1 MARVDDERLRRWAE
15 GALLAGVVAVPVVF
29 LPVAHDAFGLPK
41 LLTAAAVV
49 AVGWAAWAAQRRPAW
64 PRFGPVERAVAAYV
78 GVVALST
85 ATSIGRV
92 DSLFGSY
99 ERYGGLL
106 PLLVYVAFGALF
118 TVAFRG
124 RPDRLARI
132 PVAVTVAAA
141 AVGAYVLLQTAGV
154 DFLDWQEASG
164 ADVRYQA
171 GSMGNSDFAGGLLG
185 IALPFAVVTAVRARG
200 RAWQWTAVVASA
212 VVVGGLVATRSRG
225 GVAAAVVG
233 LGVLAFL
240 ERRRVPRRVGWVAA
254 LAVLA
259 VVAVVAL
266 RPAPVERSGFLRTES
281 FEVRAR
287 EWAGAVEVFLERP
300 VLGTGPDTFEFAFP
314 RHRSREDGA
323 ELGLQIADKPHSIL
337 LEKASDTGVLGLAAY
352 LAVLVAAVRVARR
365 RPTETAVFVAGLGAY
380 VAQGA
385 VSIDVP
391 PLALL
396 GWTTIAGIVAA
407 AEAPP
412 ARPGKRTP
420 RTTNGRVAV
429 AGGVAGAVVLALSAP
444 ATADLA
450 ARDQQWETAISR
462 HRAQPFYRF
471 GAAFAAE
478 RRGAEAKAAG
488 ARTAAFA
495 EARRRYDEVLD
506 MQPRSVFAVLGMAR
520 VETLARRFPEAD
532 AWWRRAAAAD
542 PNDWE
547 VHNSYGLMLN
557 SWANAN
563 RGDRALRGRA
573 AEQLEAALRIK
584 PDHVPALVNLAKI
597 RAALGDASGARAA
610 AERALHLDPDNA
622 EAKALAGRQ

>member
-1 MARVDDERLRRWAE
+1 MARVDDERLRRWTE
-15 GALLAGVVAVPVVF
+15 GTLLAGIVAVPVVF
-29 LPVAHDAFGLPK
+29 LPAANDAFGLPK
-41 LLTAAAVV
+41 LLTATFVAV
-49 AVGWAAWAAQRRPAW
+49 VGWAAWAAQRRPTW

-78 GVVALST
+78 GVVAVAT
-85 ATSIGRV
+85 VTSIGRV

-106 PLLVYVAFGALF
+106 PLLVHVAFGALLV
-118 TVAFRG
+118 VAFRG
-124 RPDRLARI
+124 RPDRQALV
-132 PVAVTVAAA
+132 PPAVTVAAT
-141 AVGAYVLLQTAGV
+141 AVAAYVLLQTAGI
-154 DFLDWQEASG
+154 DFVQWQEASG

-185 IALPFAVVTAVRARG
+185 IAVPFAVVTAVRMQG
-200 RAWQWTAVVASA
+200 RRRWVAAVATAVI
-212 VVVGGLVATRSRG
+212 VVGLVATRSRG
-225 GVAAAVVG
+225 GLAAALVG

-240 ERRRVPRRVGWVAA
+240 ERRRIPRRVR
-254 LAVLA
+254 LASLLGVVA

-266 RPAPVERSGFLRTES
+266 RPGPVEQSGLLRTAS

-300 VLGTGPDTFEFAFP
+300 ILGTGPDTFEFVFP
-314 RHRSREDGA
+314 KHRSREDGA

-337 LEKASDTGVLGLAAY
+337 LEKASDTGMLGLATY
-352 LAVLVAAVRVARR
+352 LAVLVAALRVARR

-396 GWTTIAGIVAA
+396 GWVTIAGIVAA
-407 AEAPP
+407 AVPPP
-412 ARPGKRTP
+412 ARPDKRTP
-420 RTTNGRVAV
+420 RPATGRIAV
-429 AGGVAGAVVLALSAP
+429 AAGVAAALVVGLVAIA
-444 ATADLA
+444 AADLA
-450 ARDQQWETAISR
+450 AHDRQWKTAVSR
-462 HRAQPFYRF
+462 NRVQPFYRF

-478 RRGAEAKAAG
+478 RQGAEAKDAG
-488 ARTAAFA
+488 LRSAAFT
-495 EARRRYDEVLD
+495 EARRRYGEVLD
-506 MQPRSVFAVLGMAR
+506 MQPRSVFAMLGMAR

-532 AWWRRAAAAD
+532 TWWKRAAAAD

-563 RGDRALRGRA
+563 RGDRAIRGRA
-573 AEQLEAALRIK
+573 AEQLEAALRVK

-597 RAALGDASGARAA
+597 RAALGDASGAQAA
-610 AERALHLDPDNA
+610 AERALRLDPDNA